1 MKLWQLVQTASG
13 LSRRRAQDLIRAGEV
28 ERGARPLTDPFATV
42 EDGETVYLRGQPLC
56 LQPRRFRVYWYY
68 KPRGVLCSHDDPHT
82 GNTVGRILRREG
94 FIGYTW
100 AGRLDRDAEGL
111 MLLTNDGTL
120 VARLTHPRYGVE
132 KVYHVWTDPP
142 MSAQVTPVFG
152 RMQVGITDNGDH
164 LRILSGWVDG
174 RKAIVTLGQGHNREV
189 KRLFAHFGF
198 TVTRLRRVAI
208 GPVHLPSTARAGEI
222 ARLEQAT
229 MHELYTKAGLNSS
242 AGL

>member
-28 ERGARPLTDPFATV
+28 ESGARPITDPFASV
-42 EDGETVYLRGQPLC
+42 ADGETVYLRGQPLC
-56 LQPRRFRVYWYY
+56 VQPRRFRVYQYY

-82 GNTVGRILRREG
+82 GNTVGRILRSAG

-132 KVYHVWTDPP
+132 KIYHVWTDPP
-142 MSAQVTPVFG
+142 MSAQMMPVFR
-152 RMQVGITDNGDH
+152 RMQVGITDDGERLQILNGQ
-164 LRILSGWVDG
+164 VAG
-174 RKAIVTLGQGHNREV
+174 RKAIVTLGQGHNHEV
-189 KRLFAHFGF
+189 KRLFARFGF
-198 TVTRLRRVAI
+198 TVIRLRRVAI
-208 GPVHLPSTARAGEI
+208 GPVYLPPTARPGEI
-222 ARLEQAT
+222 ARLKRAT
-229 MHELYTKAGLNSS
+229 ARELYIKAGLNPP
-242 AGL
+242 ADL